1 MSFSL
6 LGNFHDNPN
15 KLMWSHQ
22 HFPSYRLISQPG
34 SWCWCWCQV
43 RHQHH
48 QMMPPPPAPCTM
60 VHQPS
65 GPFRTTNHGGWH
77 PVGCMKA
84 LRRLDAPSTHPPC
97 SALQSAVVQPRKVQ
111 NTAWQCSADQWGV
124 RSGGPL
130 LYSAVGGPPRSSF
143 PTHTHQPTLSSTSLA
158 WTRYVLQATTAI
170 ILISSEL

>member
-1 MSFSL
+1 MEPPTL
-6 LGNFHDNPN
+6 PLA
-15 KLMWSHQ
+15 
-22 HFPSYRLISQPG
+22 PSNQSARQLVLVLVPG
-34 SWCWCWCQV
+34 A
-43 RHQHH
+43 
-48 QMMPPPPAPCTM
+48 PPAPPNDATTTCTM
-60 VHQPS
+60 HHGAPTVRAL
-65 GPFRTTNHGGWH
+65 RTTNHGGWH

-143 PTHTHQPTLSSTSLA
+143 PTHTHHPTLSSTSLA
-158 WTRYVLQATTAI
+158 WTRYVLQ
-170 ILISSEL
+170 SSNNSHYIDQQ